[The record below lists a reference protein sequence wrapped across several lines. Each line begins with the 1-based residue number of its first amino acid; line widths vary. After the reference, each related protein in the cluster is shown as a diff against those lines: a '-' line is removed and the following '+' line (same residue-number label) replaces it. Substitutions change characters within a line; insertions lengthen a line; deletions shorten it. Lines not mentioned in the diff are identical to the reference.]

1 MTVVNNELVELER
14 TVVSKNKYTGICIM
28 RRVKSAIHFFSL
40 FNVKSFF
47 GAYSRLKVGIN

>member
-14 TVVSKNKYTGICIM
+14 TVASKNKYTGICIM

>member
-1 MTVVNNELVELER
+1 MTVINNELVELER

-40 FNVKSFF
+40 VVCQVSF